1 MNISTYFSSLK
12 PMEISILILFVIYL
26 IFDINPPDSMA
37 GQIDSPVG
45 MAIVLI
51 ITLYMFISFNPVL
64 GVVGIFVAYEVIR
77 RSSAVNNR
85 TAMIN
90 FTPTQ
95 AKKDTELAQ
104 MNPPAEQTLEED
116 MVQQMAPIGQ
126 SSMISYNTSEY
137 KPVAHDTHGASL
149 AM

>member
-1 MNISTYFSSLK
+1 MNISSYFSSLK
-12 PMEISILILFVIYL
+12 HMEIGIIILFIIYL
-26 IFDINPPDSMA
+26 IFDINPPESMA
-37 GQIDSPVG
+37 SYIDSPLG
-45 MAIVLI
+45 MATVLI
-51 ITLYMFISFNPVL
+51 ITLYMFITVNPVL

-85 TAMIN
+85 SAMIN

-104 MNPPAEQTLEED
+104 MNPQQDQTLEED
-116 MVQQMAPIGQ
+116 MVQKMAPIGQ